1 VGVLSAASLT
11 PERAT
16 LTKVDPPLSTD
27 EAFIRRTI
35 DVARLARSAGNHPFG
50 AILVGPDGTVLMEA
64 GNTHGDIADR
74 TGHAERVLMTRA
86 SIAYAADFLAGC
98 TMYASAEPCAMCAGS
113 AYWAGVGRVVYGLSE
128 RELAALIGPHPENL
142 TMDLP
147 CRTVL
152 GAGQRKIEVVG
163 PLLPDESR
171 AVHEGF
177 WR

>member
-1 VGVLSAASLT
+1 MAPHWAWRGMT
-11 PERAT
+11 
-16 LTKVDPPLSTD
+16 TD
-27 EAFIRRTI
+27 EDFLRLTLDI
-35 DVARLARSAGNHPFG
+35 ARQARAAGNHPFG

-64 GNTHGDIADR
+64 GNAHGDAGDR

-86 SIAYAADFLAGC
+86 SLAYPAEFLAGC

-128 RELAALIGPHPENL
+128 REMGEIIGPHPENL

-147 CRTVL
+147 CRVVL
-152 GAGQRKIEVVG
+152 GAGQRTIEVVG
-163 PLLPDESR
+163 PLLEDECR
-171 AVHEGF
+171 AVHDGF